1 MAILPPNEFDTLIAK
16 SPETGRA
23 ALIQEV
29 LAEQQQLT
37 AVERFSRL
45 HDASDLVPAQ
55 QQYYRSLM
63 PATAPGEDQQYAFE
77 VDLDACSGCKSCVA
91 ACHSL
96 NGLDD
101 TETWRDVGMLHGG
114 TTELPVLQHVTSAC
128 HHCLEPACMDAC
140 PVDAY
145 EKDELTGIVKH
156 LDDQCFGCQYCTLA
170 CPYDAPKYNRDKGIV
185 RKCDMCSDR
194 LAVGE
199 APACVQS
206 CPNEAIR
213 ITIVDKQQVIEDSET
228 NLFLPGAPEP
238 SITLPTTIYKSNRV
252 LPRNMLP
259 ADYYKVKPE
268 HAHWPL
274 VLMLV
279 LTQLS
284 VGAFAVAYVMTKL
297 LGTELV
303 QSITPLHSISA
314 LLFGLI
320 ALAASTCHLGRP
332 QYAFRAIIGLRHSWL
347 SREILAFGV
356 FAGLSTLYA
365 GSIWLTTGVLADSI
379 AGSVVVA
386 GAIGVLCSIMIYQRT
401 QRAYWSASTTT
412 LKFTL
417 STTLLGIATVWGT
430 LTVVAIGGN
439 SPAAQQLV
447 TQYGAILCKC
457 LMVTMAAKLF
467 VDHLVLV
474 HLRDKQHTPLKQT
487 ATLLTGELS
496 AIAWIRLACGT
507 VGGLLLPALLL
518 SGESLN
524 LESGGSPASLGL
536 TIPLLFVTC
545 LVGEI
550 AERYLFFSA
559 VVAPKMPGGLTP

>member
-1 MAILPPNEFDTLIAK
+1 VIAK
-16 SPETGRA
+16 SSETGFA
-23 ALIQEV
+23 SLLEEV

-37 AVERFSRL
+37 AVERFSRM
-45 HDASDLVPAQ
+45 HDATDLIPAQ
-55 QQYYRSLM
+55 SKYYRSLM
-63 PATAPGEDQQYAFE
+63 PATNPGEDQQYAFD

-101 TETWRDVGMLHGG
+101 TETWREVGMLHGG

-145 EKDELTGIVKH
+145 EKDPLTGIVKH

-170 CPYDAPKYNRDKGIV
+170 CPYDVPKYNKEKGIV
-185 RKCDMCSDR
+185 RKCDMCSSR

-213 ITIVDKQQVIEDSET
+213 ITIVDKPQVIEDSET

-238 SITLPTTIYKSNRV
+238 SITLPTTVYKSSRV
-252 LPRNMLP
+252 LRRNMLP

-284 VGAFAVAYVMTKL
+284 VGAFLVEYVMTKMLGNEL
-297 LGTELV
+297 L

-314 LLFGLI
+314 LAFGLI

-332 QYAFRAIIGLRHSWL
+332 QYAFRAVIGLRHSWL
-347 SREILAFGV
+347 SREIIAFGV
-356 FAGLSTLYA
+356 FAALSTLYA
-365 GSIWLTTGVLADSI
+365 GSIWMTSGVLADWI
-379 AGSVVVA
+379 AGSVVFA
-386 GAIGVLCSIMIYQRT
+386 GAVGVLCSIMIYQRT
-401 QRAYWSASTTT
+401 QRAFWSASSTT
-412 LKFTL
+412 LKFVL
-417 STTLLGIATVWGT
+417 STLLLGIATVWGT
-430 LTVVAIGGN
+430 LTVVAIGGG
-439 SPAAQQLV
+439 SEAARE
-447 TQYGAILCKC
+447 ILSKHGEMLCQC
-457 LMVTMAAKLF
+457 LMTAMIAKLI
-467 VDHLVLV
+467 VEHSVLI
-474 HLRDKQHTPLKQT
+474 HLRAKQHTPLKQT
-487 ATLLTGELS
+487 ATLLMGEL
-496 AIAWIRLACGT
+496 AAATWIRLACG
-507 VGGLLLPALLL
+507 VFGGLLLPSLML
-518 SGESLN
+518 SGN
-524 LESGGSPASLGL
+524 SPEL
-536 TIPLLFVTC
+536 TSTGDTTTMCIVVPLLFVSC
-545 LVGEI
+545 LLGEI
-550 AERYLFFSA
+550 IERYLFFSA
-559 VVAPKMPGGLTP
+559 VVAPKMPGRLTP